1 MEQHF
6 SNRPTQAQQQ
16 QHVYSTSPFSVYSN
30 QPPYLPGA
38 YQPGAQPQQIAY
50 PQAPAQ
56 YNRPAVGGSA
66 HSGTMQQQQQRR
78 GGSAG
83 GGNGGLSRGPV
94 PLHQSGIPSG
104 GPPHHP
110 QMQPGGNGAGDA
122 PHSLAT
128 AGAPLHTVASLGPHH
143 RALPSQDMPLRI
155 VVDAKYVGAI
165 IGQGGSNIRE
175 ITKESKARCVV
186 DVQRAVR
193 DPAGNAEKVISILGQ
208 PENCTKACVKIME
221 VVRREMEKDSTALQ
235 HPEIELKIR
244 AHNQLVG
251 RLIGKGGATIKKI
264 MEETGAVVFV
274 SNEPALSRD
283 MLGMLPG
290 YGGPPPLYAADMA
303 MHMERTITVK
313 APEMSIVSAA
323 EQKISQKLRQSYEAD
338 LSNRQI
344 IYPPP
349 SAAGAVPLMG
359 PLTPDPTAYIAGA
372 GAAPAALARTSAAA
386 SAAAAAVAAAQQ
398 QMRTVRMW
406 VPNNMVGALIGA
418 KGVHIRSVMRMTGA
432 HVRIEG
438 GGAANK
444 DKKEKAEGKDNKE
457 TSGDEAAKSP
467 GTQSEDTAAM
477 TTPTEPMSPES
488 NTECGEV
495 EKGEKKEETTE
506 KTSSSSASRSSEKE
520 KDRDLHADE
529 RLVTITGNEG
539 QQYKAQFW
547 IYQRVAEQS
556 YHYLDEVRLCTEIS
570 VPSKL
575 VGRIIGKGGQNVRE
589 LQRVTGAQVKIPD
602 DAGEDETQ
610 ESTTVRVLG
619 NFQASQAVQARLAQL
634 MQEFAHRL
642 SQWSTNGQAPTQ
654 GASVSSNDR
663 ATAGTAAAQA
673 EGVGR
678 A

>member
-16 QHVYSTSPFSVYSN
+16 QHVYSTSPFSIYSS

-38 YQPGAQPQQIAY
+38 YHPGAQPQQIAY
-50 PQAPAQ
+50 QQAPAQ
-56 YNRPAVGGSA
+56 YNRPAVGGSG
-66 HSGTMQQQQQRR
+66 SSMQQQRR
-78 GGSAG
+78 GGGGSAG
-83 GGNGGLSRGPV
+83 GANGGGGLSRGPV
-94 PLHQSGIPSG
+94 PLHQSAIPSA

-128 AGAPLHTVASLGPHH
+128 AGAPLHAVTSLGPHH

-208 PENCTKACVKIME
+208 PENCTKACVRILE
-221 VVRREMEKDSTALQ
+221 VVRREMEKDSTIAQ

-290 YGGPPPLYAADMA
+290 YGGAPPLYAADMA

-344 IYPPP
+344 MYPPP
-349 SAAGAVPLMG
+349 SAAGAMPLMG
-359 PLTPDPTAYIAGA
+359 PLAGDPTAYMGGA
-372 GAAPAALARTSAAA
+372 GAAPAALARTTAAA

-398 QMRTVRMW
+398 QTRTVRMW

-438 GGAANK
+438 GGGANREKK
-444 DKKEKAEGKDNKE
+444 DRIDNKDNKV
-457 TSGDEAAKSP
+457 K
-467 GTQSEDTAAM
+467 
-477 TTPTEPMSPES
+477 
-488 NTECGEV
+488 
-495 EKGEKKEETTE
+495 
-506 KTSSSSASRSSEKE
+506 
-520 KDRDLHADE
+520 
-529 RLVTITGNEG
+529 
-539 QQYKAQFW
+539 
-547 IYQRVAEQS
+547 
-556 YHYLDEVRLCTEIS
+556 
-570 VPSKL
+570 
-575 VGRIIGKGGQNVRE
+575 VG
-589 LQRVTGAQVKIPD
+589 
-602 DAGEDETQ
+602 
-610 ESTTVRVLG
+610 
-619 NFQASQAVQARLAQL
+619 
-634 MQEFAHRL
+634 
-642 SQWSTNGQAPTQ
+642 
-654 GASVSSNDR
+654 
-663 ATAGTAAAQA
+663 
-673 EGVGR
+673 
-678 A
+678 

>member
-1 MEQHF
+1 
-6 SNRPTQAQQQ
+6 
-16 QHVYSTSPFSVYSN
+16 
-30 QPPYLPGA
+30 
-38 YQPGAQPQQIAY
+38 
-50 PQAPAQ
+50 
-56 YNRPAVGGSA
+56 
-66 HSGTMQQQQQRR
+66 
-78 GGSAG
+78 
-83 GGNGGLSRGPV
+83 
-94 PLHQSGIPSG
+94 
-104 GPPHHP
+104 
-110 QMQPGGNGAGDA
+110 
-122 PHSLAT
+122 
-128 AGAPLHTVASLGPHH
+128 
-143 RALPSQDMPLRI
+143 
-155 VVDAKYVGAI
+155 
-165 IGQGGSNIRE
+165 
-175 ITKESKARCVV
+175 
-186 DVQRAVR
+186 
-193 DPAGNAEKVISILGQ
+193 
-208 PENCTKACVKIME
+208 
-221 VVRREMEKDSTALQ
+221 
-235 HPEIELKIR
+235 
-244 AHNQLVG
+244 
-251 RLIGKGGATIKKI
+251 
-264 MEETGAVVFV
+264 
-274 SNEPALSRD
+274 
-283 MLGMLPG
+283 
-290 YGGPPPLYAADMA
+290 
-303 MHMERTITVK
+303 
-313 APEMSIVSAA
+313 
-323 EQKISQKLRQSYEAD
+323 
-338 LSNRQI
+338 
-344 IYPPP
+344 
-349 SAAGAVPLMG
+349 
-359 PLTPDPTAYIAGA
+359 
-372 GAAPAALARTSAAA
+372 
-386 SAAAAAVAAAQQ
+386 
-398 QMRTVRMW
+398 
-406 VPNNMVGALIGA
+406 
-418 KGVHIRSVMRMTGA
+418 MRMTGA

-539 QQYKAQFW
+539 QQYKAADVSVINFAHEMTSIFAGYDAQFW

>member
-1 MEQHF
+1 MECWMVYGFAFETDTIFLLDVAFSISVSALRVRPEQTKCMEQHF

-143 RALPSQDMPLRI
+143 RALPSQVTLRFKDMPLRI

-193 DPAGNAEKVISILGQ
+193 DPAGNAEKVMVHLSFFKVISILGQPENCTKACVKIMEVVRREMEKDSTALQQYVISILGQPENCTKACVKIMEVVRREMEKDSTALQQYVISILGQ

-235 HPEIELKIR
+235 HPEIELKIRAHNQLVGRLIGKGGATIKKIMEETGAVVFVSNPEIELKIR

-372 GAAPAALARTSAAA
+372 GAAPAGGPPPLYAADMAMHMERTITVKAAEMSIVSAAEQKI
-386 SAAAAAVAAAQQ
+386 SQKL
-398 QMRTVRMW
+398 R
-406 VPNNMVGALIGA
+406 
-418 KGVHIRSVMRMTGA
+418 
-432 HVRIEG
+432 
-438 GGAANK
+438 
-444 DKKEKAEGKDNKE
+444 
-457 TSGDEAAKSP
+457 
-467 GTQSEDTAAM
+467 
-477 TTPTEPMSPES
+477 
-488 NTECGEV
+488 
-495 EKGEKKEETTE
+495 
-506 KTSSSSASRSSEKE
+506 
-520 KDRDLHADE
+520 
-529 RLVTITGNEG
+529 
-539 QQYKAQFW
+539 
-547 IYQRVAEQS
+547 QS
-556 YHYLDEVRLCTEIS
+556 YEADLS
-570 VPSKL
+570 
-575 VGRIIGKGGQNVRE
+575 N
-589 LQRVTGAQVKIPD
+589 RVYHFNC
-602 DAGEDETQ
+602 
-610 ESTTVRVLG
+610 SL
-619 NFQASQAVQARLAQL
+619 
-634 MQEFAHRL
+634 
-642 SQWSTNGQAPTQ
+642 
-654 GASVSSNDR
+654 
-663 ATAGTAAAQA
+663 
-673 EGVGR
+673 
-678 A
+678 